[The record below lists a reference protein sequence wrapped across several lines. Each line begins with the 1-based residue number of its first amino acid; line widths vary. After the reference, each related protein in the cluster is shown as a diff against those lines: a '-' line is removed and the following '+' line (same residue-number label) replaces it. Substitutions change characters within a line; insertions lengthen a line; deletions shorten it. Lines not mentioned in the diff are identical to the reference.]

1 MIELLKNPTNF
12 ILLDLISNCTSE
24 ISLCCPFIKKD
35 VISQIIKK
43 KKPDTKLTV
52 ITTSNLAS
60 FVRQASDIEAIELL
74 LKNGIKVYNHQH
86 LHAKIY
92 SFDNQKAIVTSAN
105 LTYNGLNKNYE
116 YGILI
121 NDLNVVSDIDD
132 DLNCLIE
139 DELSGSFDYDSVDF
153 IKKQMNFYNDKEF
166 KIVVDTSGDELLES
180 KHKIVNLDLQ
190 SWQKDVYDVI
200 ESKMNNEFTLRE
212 MYEYEDIL
220 KQLHPNNNNIR
231 AKIRQILQ
239 KLRDKGI
246 IKFEEPG
253 YYKKLLK

>member
-1 MIELLKNPTNF
+1 M
-12 ILLDLISNCTSE
+12 
-24 ISLCCPFIKKD
+24 
-35 VISQIIKK
+35 
-43 KKPDTKLTV
+43 
-52 ITTSNLAS
+52 AS

-153 IKKQMNFYNDKEF
+153 IKKQISE
-166 KIVVDTSGDELLES
+166 V
-180 KHKIVNLDLQ
+180 
-190 SWQKDVYDVI
+190 
-200 ESKMNNEFTLRE
+200 
-212 MYEYEDIL
+212 
-220 KQLHPNNNNIR
+220 
-231 AKIRQILQ
+231 
-239 KLRDKGI
+239 
-246 IKFEEPG
+246 
-253 YYKKLLK
+253 